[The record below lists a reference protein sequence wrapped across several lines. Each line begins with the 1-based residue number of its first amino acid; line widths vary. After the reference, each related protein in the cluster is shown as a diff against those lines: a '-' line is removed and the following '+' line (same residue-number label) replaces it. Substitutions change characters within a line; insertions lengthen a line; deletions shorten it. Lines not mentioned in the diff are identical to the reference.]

1 MCRKLWIFCLVLLL
15 ASFSLW
21 AFPGRVTGSQETRP
35 IDTLDQ
41 EAQEEEQRTD
51 YGTQVESI
59 SIGLPTS
66 SEVQRAS
73 EKAAEGKRL
82 SADEV
87 ALILDELD
95 AARSDFEALR
105 KTSEE
110 KDATIDDLARENARL
125 KDETGTKAYLML
137 DGIVG
142 FEDMVPEYGVGLT
155 IGTRLGNSL
164 MLELGADY
172 MIGGTWQDAADFSL
186 DDFTFRCGIGWM
198 F

>member
-1 MCRKLWIFCLVLLL
+1 MCRKLSIFCLVLLL

-21 AFPGRVTGSQETRP
+21 AFPGRVIGSQETRP

-51 YGTQVESI
+51 YGTQGESI

-82 SADEV
+82 SSDEV
-87 ALILDELD
+87 SLILGELE
-95 AARSDFEALR
+95 AAQSDFEALR
-105 KTSEE
+105 KASEE
-110 KDATIDDLARENARL
+110 KDAEIDDLARENARL

-137 DGIVG
+137 DGILG
-142 FEDMVPEYGVGLT
+142 FENMVPEYGVGIT
-155 IGTRLGNSL
+155 VGTRLGNSL

-172 MIGGTWQDAADFSL
+172 MIGGTWQNAADFSL

>member
-110 KDATIDDLARENARL
+110 KDAAIDDLARENARL

>member
-21 AFPGRVTGSQETRP
+21 AFPGRVTDSQETRP

-41 EAQEEEQRTD
+41 EAQEEEQKTD

-110 KDATIDDLARENARL
+110 KDAAIDDLAAENARL

-172 MIGGTWQDAADFSL
+172 MIGGTWKDAADFSL
-186 DDFTFRCGIGWM
+186 DDFTFRCGLGWM